1 MAAVEALRNVSFC
14 GQALCEPSEAK
25 AELCANCE
33 TSANREPKGGEK
45 ILPSSRASREM
56 SRSSHLARKAPGM
69 QATETQ
75 VKLDVITGGSQEK
88 NAKPMSARSS
98 NSFPFELSIC
108 TSMVKRQVLSFLFMH

>member
-1 MAAVEALRNVSFC
+1 MRELRDERESR
-14 GQALCEPSEAK
+14 AK
-25 AELCANCE
+25 G
-33 TSANREPKGGEK
+33 REK

-75 VKLDVITGGSQEK
+75 VKLDVITGGSQGK
-88 NAKPMSARSS
+88 KPMSARWS